1 MNRTLNIQIPD
12 KFMFLLT
19 KKSRYKV
26 VYSGRYGYK
35 SWSFARAVI
44 LRCMEKKTRVLCCRE
59 TMESMAES
67 VHQLLKDI
75 ISKFDLTDEFIVTNT
90 EIKNKVNGSIIIFDG
105 IIDSKIDVKGKE
117 GIDIC
122 WVDEAEKYSKKAHDV
137 LYPTIRNEGS
147 ELWYSFNTTSEDA
160 FIWQHFV
167 VNTPHNAIVVK
178 SYWYDYPELVNDTI
192 REAAEDCEKNDP
204 IGYRHIWLGEPSNVG
219 LKIYSNFEERAH
231 VKQFDFTSLAANG
244 NFYVGM
250 DPHKT
255 AFPATVFGCKVPLD
269 SSFKEF
275 DYYIYNEFPSR
286 LDLGN
291 KLYHEVRKTA
301 KCSHTL
307 KQLTGEFHILERTYG
322 NIQVRNLEISGRA
335 CDPYFAKGVG
345 GSDWSSD
352 TKGLVAEWSRPEN
365 GGLYWTLPQASVLS
379 VQKNTINALLEFNN
393 QIAISPINS
402 PKLFISPNCVNL
414 IESLKHH
421 RDSSE
426 KDCEC
431 ENYKD
436 FSDALR
442 IFMSIA
448 AYTPYRNK
456 QKEKENMVQK
466 TIQLVNKSMF
476 FRNTVG
482 MR

>member
-1 MNRTLNIQIPD
+1 MNKKLNIQIPD
-12 KFMFLLT
+12 KFLFLIT

-67 VHQLLKDI
+67 VHQLLKDVI
-75 ISKFDLTDEFIVTNT
+75 FQFSLNDEFEVLNNQ
-90 EIKNKVNGSIIIFDG
+90 IKNKINGSLILFDG
-105 IIDSKIDVKGKE
+105 ILDSKIDVKGKE

-122 WVDEAEKYSKKAHDV
+122 WVEEAEKYSKKAHDV
-137 LYPTIRNEGS
+137 LYPTIRKEGS
-147 ELWYSFNTTSEDA
+147 ELWFSFNTTSEDA
-160 FIWQHFV
+160 FIWQLFV

-178 SYWYDYPELVNDTI
+178 TYWYDYPELVTETI
-192 REAAEDCEKNDP
+192 KQAAEDCEKNDP
-204 IGYRHIWLGEPSNVG
+204 VGYRHIWLGEPSNVG
-219 LKIYSNFEERAH
+219 LKIYSNFDEKVH
-231 VKQFDFTSLAANG
+231 VKDFNFSSLVENG

-255 AFPATVFGCKVPLD
+255 AYPATIFGCKIPLD
-269 SSFKEF
+269 SSFKQF

-286 LDLGN
+286 SELGG

-301 KCSHTL
+301 KCSYTL
-307 KQLTGEFHILERTYG
+307 KQLTGMFKVLERTVG
-322 NIQVRNLEISGRA
+322 NVQVGNLEIAGRA

-345 GSDWSSD
+345 GSDWSAD
-352 TKGLVAEWSRPEN
+352 TKGLVAEWSRPDN
-365 GGLYWTLPQASVLS
+365 GGLYWTLPLPSVLS
-379 VQKNTINALLEFNN
+379 IQKNTINDLLEFNN
-393 QIAISPINS
+393 EMPVSAINS
-402 PKLFISPNCVNL
+402 PKLFIAPHCVNT

-431 ENYKD
+431 ETYKD

-456 QKEKENMVQK
+456 QREKENMVQK
-466 TIQLVNKSMF
+466 TVNLVNRSMF
-476 FRNTVG
+476 FKNTVG